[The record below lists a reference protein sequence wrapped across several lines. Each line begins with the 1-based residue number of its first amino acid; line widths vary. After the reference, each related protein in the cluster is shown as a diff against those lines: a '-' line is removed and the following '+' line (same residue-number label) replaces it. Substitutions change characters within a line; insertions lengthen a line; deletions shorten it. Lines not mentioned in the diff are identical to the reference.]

1 MGIGSVLRSQYD
13 WITQNSFR
21 APTSQVKKC
30 DTGSREMAEA
40 CPAKI
45 RKEKNCN
52 YILKYGLENFP
63 KCRLSILK
71 QFFA

>member
-21 APTSQVKKC
+21 APTSQVKKR
-30 DTGSREMAEA
+30 DSGSREMAEA

-45 RKEKNCN
+45 RREKIATRYQSMALRIALNSDFQC
-52 YILKYGLENFP
+52 
-63 KCRLSILK
+63 
-71 QFFA
+71 

>member
-21 APTSQVKKC
+21 APTSQVKKR

-45 RKEKNCN
+45 KREKNPTRYLN
-52 YILKYGLENFP
+52 VALRIALNADF
-63 KCRLSILK
+63 
-71 QFFA
+71 QF